1 MIDMMANVRNDR
13 KVLKNQLRQKQGM
26 TFVRVQ

>member
-13 KVLKNQLRQKQGM
+13 KVFKNQLRQKQGM